1 MGHHT
6 NCPAPWED
14 TMTRPIRIASLAAAA
29 AAVSLL
35 LSGGAQAEWRGWNIH
50 VPDYPVSLGMEHFTA
65 AIAEKSDGRLTG
77 KTYHS
82 GVLGNQPD
90 AIEQMRLGSI
100 DFAVFN
106 LGPMGQVIPET
117 NVVSLPFI
125 FKNLDH
131 MHRVV
136 DGPVGQTLADRSE
149 ERRGGKEGVS
159 TGRYRGWACH

>member
-65 AIAEKSDGRLTG
+65 VIAEKSDGRLTG

-82 GVLGNQPD
+82 ACPATHRTPSSSCPPAPTTLPSSNSAPW
-90 AIEQMRLGSI
+90 ARSFPRTTSAPFPSSSI
-100 DFAVFN
+100 NPSHFTPLSDGRA
-106 LGPMGQVIPET
+106 GPTP
-117 NVVSLPFI
+117 P
-125 FKNLDH
+125 
-131 MHRVV
+131 
-136 DGPVGQTLADRSE
+136 
-149 ERRGGKEGVS
+149 
-159 TGRYRGWACH
+159 